1 MHLIEVNSTPACAE
15 DLLPCFTR
23 ELTRVAIDGYFAP
36 PDDEDDGAWEE
47 AFVGKGGVAPQFA
60 GRFDLLW
67 SAESQWAEGVEPSA
81 SRGGGGGNDEG
92 GDGSS

>member
-36 PDDEDDGAWEE
+36 PDDEDDAAREE
-47 AFVGKGGVAPQFA
+47 AFVGKGGVSPQFA
-60 GRFDLLW
+60 GRFELLW
-67 SAESQWAEGVEPSA
+67 DAESQWADGVERSA
-81 SRGGGGGNDEG
+81 SRGVDGGGDR
-92 GDGSS
+92 SA